1 MKREKW
7 FTLIFLMI
15 SFVFISCET
24 SDDDNDNDIDNDDIS
39 VTEIQA
45 TVTTGTWVVS
55 LFEEEG
61 VDETSD
67 FAGFR
72 FIFNEGGV
80 LRADS
85 GDNSISGAWSITSDD
100 DDSQEDIDFNIFFS
114 SPVNF
119 EELTEDWDIVSY
131 SDTRIELSDE
141 SDDTTTVDR
150 LIFQRQ

>member
-1 MKREKW
+1 MKQKI
-7 FTLIFLMI
+7 FYIVTFLILGLP
-15 SFVFISCET
+15 FISCET
-24 SDDDNDNDIDNDDIS
+24 SDDGAMEN
-39 VTEIQA
+39 TEINITNLKA
-45 TVTTGTWVVS
+45 TVTSGTWVVT

-67 FAGFR
+67 FSGFT

-100 DDSQEDIDFNIFFS
+100 DDSKEDIDFNIFFS

-119 EELTEDWDIVSY
+119 AELSEDWDIVSY
-131 SDTRIELSDE
+131 SDTRIELKDV
-141 SDDTTTVDR
+141 SDDDSTVDR
-150 LIFQRQ
+150 LFFEKQ

>member
-72 FIFNEGGV
+72 FTFNEGGV

-85 GDNSISGAWSITSDD
+85 GDNSISGAWSISSDD

-114 SPVNF
+114 SPANF